1 MTVRNPLPPKPR
13 VVLNVRWRPEGAVVN
28 VSHDQTFRGERT
40 AVLAEAVGF
49 IKRNYLTVTVIKHP
63 DRAES
68 TRFWNFAL
76 ADIEAALL
84 RVVEGVNAQRDTPI
98 TVDIGYQ
105 TIVISSCGDL
115 RSIQVLTHPLALL
128 PRSQAQQ
135 VSPC

>member
-40 AVLAEAVGF
+40 AVLAEAV
-49 IKRNYLTVTVIKHP
+49 TVIKHP

-76 ADIEAALL
+76 ADIEAAMLG
-84 RVVEGVNAQRDTPI
+84 VVEGVSAQSDTPVN
-98 TVDIGYQ
+98 VDIGYQ

-115 RSIQVLTHPLALL
+115 RSIRVLAHPLALS
-128 PRSQAQQ
+128 PRSQAEQ